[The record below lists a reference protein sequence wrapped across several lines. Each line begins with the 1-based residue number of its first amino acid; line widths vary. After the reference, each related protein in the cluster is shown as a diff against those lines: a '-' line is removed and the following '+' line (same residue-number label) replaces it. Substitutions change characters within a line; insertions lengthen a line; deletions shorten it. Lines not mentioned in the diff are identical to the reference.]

1 MTEANILVIDDEP
14 GIREGCKRAL
24 SPQGYF
30 VDTAEDADQ
39 GISKIKTG
47 HFELALIDVMMP
59 GTSGIDLISVI
70 HEHDPDIICI
80 IITGYATVELAV
92 AAIKKGAYDFLT
104 KPFTTDD
111 LNLVINQGLERRRL
125 SLEARRLKNI
135 EAEAQRLMEEKK
147 RLEELD
153 RAKVAF
159 IRLVTHELQAP
170 ISAITT
176 YLDLI
181 LNNYIP
187 QDQQSEYLQRA
198 QQRAKEQLSL
208 ISDLLEFG
216 RLKEI
221 KGKKKAEMVQVD
233 AELSEVIRELEPQA
247 AEKNLRL
254 TADIAPDLPPVYM
267 PADHVKSIWT
277 NLISNAIKYTPPG
290 GKINILLRWES
301 SQITGV
307 VQDTGI
313 GIPAD
318 GMDQLFS
325 EFYRAR
331 NAKEL
336 NIPGTGLGLAIIK
349 QIIEKAE
356 GEIRV
361 ESETGKGSTFT
372 FSLPVAGS

>member
-24 SPQGYF
+24 TPQGYF

-147 RLEELD
+147 SLEELD

-221 KGKKKAEMVQVD
+221 KGTKKAELVQVD

-247 AEKNLRL
+247 AEKSLRL

-290 GKINILLRWES
+290 GKINILLRRES

-372 FSLPVAGS
+372 FSLPVADS